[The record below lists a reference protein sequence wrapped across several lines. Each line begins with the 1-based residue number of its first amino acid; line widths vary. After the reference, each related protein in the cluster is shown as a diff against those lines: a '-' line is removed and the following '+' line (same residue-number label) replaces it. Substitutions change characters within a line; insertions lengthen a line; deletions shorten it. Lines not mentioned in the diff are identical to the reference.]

1 MTPMN
6 RLTSQHTVGR
16 RWAGLAATIA
26 LLSSLLAVNA
36 IAQAT
41 AGSSSGDTWTVF
53 AAGDIATPSGGAD
66 EANAALIKAGI
77 AADPD
82 HTRVLMMGD
91 GAYPD
96 GTYQTYLDQYD
107 KTNNGDNGWGDFK
120 DKTYPAPGN
129 HDYGQSMSLLDGGYR
144 QYWDPILQAVN
155 GDHGETSGDTLQ
167 DSTGW
172 YSVDIGPSW
181 HVISLNWACTK
192 SAPGTANPGGSQS
205 GCGPND
211 PQGLWL
217 QKDLGKATAA
227 HKHILA
233 MWHGARFVSGNEDP
247 NGQLAHASDDFGKTD
262 AYWGML
268 QNAGADIVLAGHH
281 HLYERFDHMSNV
293 SGTKGDHQGAVD
305 PTGPVEF
312 VVGTGGGAPSH
323 FCGQAST
330 NCPTDTAR
338 GSLKQIQDQFG
349 VLKLVLHPDSY
360 EFQFIAAGTGQVL
373 DSSSGP
379 VPTLATYGLGGGTT
393 DTTTVTGPPG
403 TTQATTPAPG
413 AKGGYWMVGADGK
426 VYGFGTAIKYGGDA
440 GLTPGSQ
447 AVDLEPTPSGNGYW
461 VVDDAG
467 GVSSFGDAVYRGAP
481 GGSEL
486 KAGEKVTSI
495 SSTPTGKGYWMF
507 TDKGRV
513 LPYGDAVAYGD
524 MSNTRLNAPV
534 LDSIVTPTGK
544 GYYMVGA
551 DGGIFSFGDA
561 KFYGSMGGQKLNAP
575 VQSLVPDSDGVGYWL
590 VASDGGIFAF
600 QAPFKGSM
608 GGTKLNKPVTGM
620 VRYADGYLMVG
631 EDGGIF
637 DFSSS
642 PFAGSLGAHPPAR
655 PIVSVAALG

>member
-1 MTPMN
+1 MN
-6 RLTSQHTVGR
+6 PLARIGRR
-16 RWAGLAATIA
+16 RWAGLATTIA
-26 LLSSLLAVNA
+26 IVSSLLALNGA
-36 IAQAT
+36 IDSAKAD
-41 AGSSSGDTWTVF
+41 SSGQTWTVF
-53 AAGDIATPSGGAD
+53 AAGDIASPTGGAD
-66 EANAALIKAGI
+66 EANAAIIKAGI

-96 GTYQTYLDQYD
+96 GSYQTYLDQYD
-107 KTNNGDNGWGDFK
+107 KTNNGGNGWGDFK

-129 HDYGQSMSLLDGGYR
+129 HDYGQTMSLLDGGYR

-155 GDHGETSGDTLQ
+155 GDHGETSGDTLS

-192 SAPGTANPGGSQS
+192 SAPGTPNPGGSQS

-211 PQGLWL
+211 PQGVWL
-217 QKDLGKATAA
+217 QNDLGKATAA

-233 MWHGARFVSGNEDP
+233 MWHGARFVSGNKDP
-247 NGQLAHASDDFGKTD
+247 NGQEAQASADFAKTD
-262 AYWGML
+262 AYWTML
-268 QNAGADIVLAGHH
+268 QNAGADLVLAGHH
-281 HLYERFDHMSNV
+281 HLYERFDHMSNL
-293 SGTKGDHQGAVD
+293 SGAKGDHQGAVD
-305 PTGPVEF
+305 AAGPVEF
-312 VVGTGGGAPSH
+312 VVGTGGGAPSL
-323 FCGQAST
+323 FCEDSGVTCKAG
-330 NCPTDTAR
+330 TDVAR
-338 GSLKQIQDQFG
+338 GSLKRIDNQFG

-360 EFQFIAAGTGQVL
+360 EFQFIQAGTSQVL
-373 DSSSGP
+373 DASSGP
-379 VPTLATYGLGGGTT
+379 VPTLATYGLGGTT
-393 DTTTVTGPPG
+393 DTTVTGPPATGPG
-403 TTQATTPAPG
+403 TTQTTNPAPG

-426 VYGFGTAIKYGGDA
+426 VYGFGTAIKYGDA
-440 GLTPGSQ
+440 GITPGSS

-467 GVSSFGDAVYRGAP
+467 AVASFGDAVYHGAADSQTLRP
-481 GGSEL
+481 
-486 KAGEKVTSI
+486 GEKVTSL

-513 LPYGDAVAYGD
+513 LPYGDAVSFGD

-534 LDSIVTPTGK
+534 LDSIVTPSGK
-544 GYYMVGA
+544 GYYMVAA

-561 KFYGSMGGQKLNAP
+561 KFYGSMGGRRLNAP
-575 VQSLVPDSDGVGYWL
+575 VQSLVPDADGVGYWL

-600 QAPFKGSM
+600 DAPFKGSM
-608 GGTKLNKPVTGM
+608 GGTKLNKPITGM

-642 PFAGSLGAHPPAR
+642 PFAGSLGGHPPAR

>member
-1 MTPMN
+1 M
-6 RLTSQHTVGR
+6 RSK
-16 RWAGLAATIA
+16 RWAGLATTIA
-26 LLSSLLAVNA
+26 VFSSVLALNGA
-36 IAQAT
+36 IDSAKAD
-41 AGSSSGDTWTVF
+41 SNSGETWTVF
-53 AAGDIATPSGGAD
+53 AAGDIATATNNGGAD
-66 EANAALIKAGI
+66 EANAAIIKAGI
-77 AADPD
+77 AQDPD
-82 HTRVLMMGD
+82 HTRVLMLGD

-96 GTYQTYLDQYD
+96 GSYQTYLDQYD
-107 KTNNGDNGWGDFK
+107 KTAGANDGWGQFK

-129 HDYGQSMSLLDGGYR
+129 HDYGQSMSLSDAGYR
-144 QYWDPILQAVN
+144 QYWDTTLKALD
-155 GDHGETSGDTLQ
+155 GDHGETSGQTLQ
-167 DSTGW
+167 DDQGW

-205 GCGPND
+205 GCGAND
-211 PQGLWL
+211 PQGIWL
-217 QKDLGKATAA
+217 AGDLKKANDA
-227 HKHILA
+227 HKHIIA

-247 NGQLAHASDDFGKTD
+247 NGQIAQASSDFAKTD

-268 QNAGADIVLAGHH
+268 QGAGADIVLAGHH

-305 PTGPVEF
+305 AAGPVEF
-312 VVGTGGGAPSH
+312 VVGTGGGAPAT
-323 FCGQAST
+323 FCGNAGT
-330 NCPTDTAR
+330 NCPADTAR
-338 GSLKQIQDQFG
+338 GSIKRIDNQFG
-349 VLKLVLHPDSY
+349 VLKLVLHPNSY
-360 EFQFIAAGTGQVL
+360 EFQFVQAGTGQAL
-373 DSSSGP
+373 DQSDAP
-379 VPTLATYGLGGGTT
+379 VATLANFAPGTT
-393 DTTTVTGPPG
+393 DTTTVTGPG
-403 TTQATTPAPG
+403 TTPTTSGNNPAAG

-426 VYGFGTAIKYGGDA
+426 VYAFGASLKYGDA
-440 GLTPGSQ
+440 GITPGSS

-467 GVSSFGDAVYRGAP
+467 GVASLGDAVYRGAP
-481 GGSEL
+481 DSL
-486 KAGEKVTSI
+486 TLRPGEKITSL

-513 LPYGDAVAYGD
+513 LPYGDAVSFGD
-524 MSNTRLNAPV
+524 MSATRLNAPV
-534 LDSIVTPTGK
+534 LDSIVTPSGK
-544 GYYMVGA
+544 GYYMVAA

-561 KFYGSMGGQKLNAP
+561 KFYGSMGDKKLNAP

-600 QAPFKGSM
+600 DAPFRGSM

-637 DFSSS
+637 DFSSQ
-642 PFAGSLGAHPPAR
+642 PFLGSLGGNPPAR